1 MKDAE
6 LDGIIP
12 AVNKVCDGG
21 FRHAAFQIKLI
32 LCHTSLRQKLR
43 QPARHRFVKTHLNP
57 PLLPII
63 LQRLQIKLVHVA
75 VLFAAI
81 GVKYKEGGS
90 SMKIVTFCGHRDSI
104 ITPDIESWLN
114 KSIEYFIQNGAKTF
128 YLGGYG
134 AFDVKVV
141 SVIHKMKAFYP
152 WIESVLVIP
161 YLDFKPDCLQTA
173 LYDSFVYPPLETV
186 PRRVAILRRNQ
197 WMAEQC
203 DVLIA
208 YIQRETGGA
217 YQTLQWAKKKNKFIL
232 QYPQIVW

>member
-1 MKDAE
+1 
-6 LDGIIP
+6 
-12 AVNKVCDGG
+12 
-21 FRHAAFQIKLI
+21 
-32 LCHTSLRQKLR
+32 
-43 QPARHRFVKTHLNP
+43 
-57 PLLPII
+57 
-63 LQRLQIKLVHVA
+63 
-75 VLFAAI
+75 
-81 GVKYKEGGS
+81 
-90 SMKIVTFCGHRDSI
+90 MKIVTFCGHRDSI

-217 YQTLQWAKKKNKFIL
+217 YQTLQWAKKIYSSISTDCLVVQLPFSL
-232 QYPQIVW
+232 QKTAPPVFGGAVCSAIF